1 MSIIPNPTEWQV
13 NEWMMDPKFT
23 SEAFLKQ
30 LLPAQISP
38 EGIDLWRKILGRSDR
53 PTFITVSG
61 STFSCD
67 SQSILARN
75 RYPHL
80 QKLYKHHCPEWPT
93 VNMLLSECFYL
104 MNDICGARI
113 HAQKAQGQV
122 GIGHDIVLDQC
133 IVFLKK
139 CEMESMKEYEEE
151 NEEGDTSSVY
161 RRPAQYFS
169 SSQPSNLIA
178 LQLRWHTMK
187 GKHDGAEQ
195 FVRLAC
201 VQTNEL
207 EGVFDLDGDSTMKLT
222 RCGLYANSI
231 EGISQTSRQKKKG
244 KILEI
249 LKNTER
255 CFNEVKNECLQNES
269 PSSSITEE
277 FFKIIHELLLGGN
290 NIEMEETEDDTLMCM
305 YIPGGRY
312 RGGPSYTSHEDENGK
327 KHTTC
332 YCPAADLD
340 TEMQW
345 LVENVKEILSFTNI
359 DPFRACA
366 WIQFSFVR
374 IHPFADGN
382 GRVSRLL
389 SSIPLILNDLPPVY
403 VSKAS
408 KPKYLRAL
416 IAADTS
422 GDIDDLANF
431 LQQEVFDA
439 LGLLLDYN
447 DIDMEK
453 VSIQKVS
460 DIAASSS
467 DEFDNEH
474 NEA

>member
-1 MSIIPNPTEWQV
+1 
-13 NEWMMDPKFT
+13 
-23 SEAFLKQ
+23 
-30 LLPAQISP
+30 
-38 EGIDLWRKILGRSDR
+38 
-53 PTFITVSG
+53 
-61 STFSCD
+61 
-67 SQSILARN
+67 
-75 RYPHL
+75 
-80 QKLYKHHCPEWPT
+80 
-93 VNMLLSECFYL
+93 
-104 MNDICGARI
+104 
-113 HAQKAQGQV
+113 
-122 GIGHDIVLDQC
+122 
-133 IVFLKK
+133 
-139 CEMESMKEYEEE
+139 MEY
-151 NEEGDTSSVY
+151 T
-161 RRPAQYFS
+161 
-169 SSQPSNLIA
+169 
-178 LQLRWHTMK
+178 
-187 GKHDGAEQ
+187 
-195 FVRLAC
+195 
-201 VQTNEL
+201 
-207 EGVFDLDGDSTMKLT
+207 
-222 RCGLYANSI
+222 NSI
-231 EGISQTSRQKKKG
+231 EGICQFSRQKKKE
-244 KILEI
+244 KILDI
-249 LKNTER
+249 LKNTEQ
-255 CFNEVKNECLQNES
+255 CFNEVKNECLQHES

-277 FFKIIHELLLGGN
+277 FLKRIHELLLGGN
-290 NIEMEETEDDTLMCM
+290 NIEMEETEDDTMMCM

-312 RGGPSYTSHEDENGK
+312 RGGPAYTYHEDENGK

-340 TEMQW
+340 KEMQW
-345 LVENVKEILSFTNI
+345 LVENVQEILSFTNI

-366 WIQFSFVR
+366 WIQFAFVR

-431 LQQEVFDA
+431 LQQEVLDA